1 MKKIVSIAMLAGI
14 LSLAACHSEHSES
27 VKSCVDYVNPY
38 IGNVSHLLV
47 PTFPTVQLPN
57 SMLRIY
63 PERADYTSERVNGL
77 PIIVTNHRERSAF
90 NLTPTQSEVLSPVIA
105 YNYDNEEIHPYGFT
119 VELDD
124 NRMKAEY
131 ALSHQSAIY
140 QLTFETDKQPY
151 VLVNT
156 RNGHIKVD
164 GNAISGYQKL
174 DEQTK
179 VYLYIETQETPEL
192 AGVVTE
198 GKIDSSKVDA
208 DGQNACAAWR
218 FAKSISNVHLR
229 YGVSFIS
236 EEQAQRNL
244 RREIKDYDVK
254 KLAETGRKIWNETL
268 SKIKVEGGSEAD
280 KTLFYSSLYR
290 TFERPICLSEDGRY
304 YSAFDGQVHTD
315 NGIPFY
321 TDDWI
326 WDTYRPS
333 LTYIDRSGKRRTYH
347 Q

>member
-1 MKKIVSIAMLAGI
+1 
-14 LSLAACHSEHSES
+14 
-27 VKSCVDYVNPY
+27 
-38 IGNVSHLLV
+38 
-47 PTFPTVQLPN
+47 
-57 SMLRIY
+57 MLRIY

-192 AGVVTE
+192 AGVVNL
-198 GKIDSSKVDA
+198 KVRLTL
-208 DGQNACAAWR
+208 QKLMQMVKMHVR
-218 FAKSISNVHLR
+218 H
-229 YGVSFIS
+229 GVSPK
-236 EEQAQRNL
+236 A
-244 RREIKDYDVK
+244 Y
-254 KLAETGRKIWNETL
+254 
-268 SKIKVEGGSEAD
+268 
-280 KTLFYSSLYR
+280 
-290 TFERPICLSEDGRY
+290 P
-304 YSAFDGQVHTD
+304 
-315 NGIPFY
+315 
-321 TDDWI
+321 
-326 WDTYRPS
+326 
-333 LTYIDRSGKRRTYH
+333 TYIYVMVYH
-347 Q
+347 SSVKNKPRETFAVK